1 MQEKADPRH
10 NARVLTL
17 QLLFQEE
24 FKAKHQLDQGVDQF
38 SQQVVSEIDEES
50 SYNRELKNSLINNFE
65 RYKSSIDSIIGKLA
79 PEWPIS
85 KIATVDLIILRL
97 AILEGFILKLN
108 PPKVVIN
115 EAIELSKE
123 FSNEQTRKFVSGVL
137 GNLYLNQNKYLTNN
151 NESE

>member
-10 NARVLTL
+10 NARVLSL

-24 FKAKHQLDQGVDQF
+24 FKEKHQLKHGADQF
-38 SQQVVSEIDEES
+38 SHQVVSEIDEES
-50 SYNRELKNSLINNFE
+50 NYNRELKDSLIKNFE
-65 RYKSSIDSIIGKLA
+65 QNKESIDKIIEKLA
-79 PEWPIS
+79 PEWPIA

-97 AILEGFILKLN
+97 AILEGFILKIT

-137 GNLYLNQNKYLTNN
+137 GNLYLNQNMYLKNN
-151 NESE
+151 DE

>member
-1 MQEKADPRH
+1 MQEKGDPRH

-24 FKAKHQLDQGVDQF
+24 FKEKHQLHQGVDQF
-38 SQQVVSEIDEES
+38 SHQVISEIDEEKE
-50 SYNRELKNSLINNFE
+50 YNKDLKDSLLLNFSE
-65 RYKSSIDSIIGKLA
+65 HRNKIDKIIEKLA
-79 PEWPIS
+79 PEWPIG
-85 KIATVDLIILRL
+85 KISTVDLIILRL

-137 GNLYLNQNKYLTNN
+137 GNLFLNQNKYLTNS
-151 NESE
+151 NERD

>member
-10 NARVLTL
+10 NARVLSL

-24 FKAKHQLDQGVDQF
+24 FKEKHQLQEGVDQF
-38 SQQVVSEIDEES
+38 SHQVVSEMAENNN
-50 SYNRELKNSLINNFE
+50 YNKELKDLLINNLE
-65 RYKSSIDSIIGKLA
+65 RYKNVIDKIIERLA

-85 KIATVDLIILRL
+85 KISTVDLIILRL
-97 AILEGFILKLN
+97 AILEGFVLKLN

-137 GNLYLNQNKYLTNN
+137 GNLYLNQNKYLQNN
-151 NESE
+151 DE